1 LLAFVFVSQLFWAGY
16 VTPWSKAFT
25 QEVVYWLSWGILAP
39 VIFWMCR
46 RLHNGEQAWSRYVLC
61 LALGALVASVV
72 QPIIPESIRFV
83 QSGLSW
89 LLILR
94 LGELLRQVL
103 RSSTLP
109 DVPLAEEIEFVRGMS
124 RTNRCASASACR

>member
-1 LLAFVFVSQLFWAGY
+1 
-16 VTPWSKAFT
+16 
-25 QEVVYWLSWGILAP
+25 
-39 VIFWMCR
+39 MCR